1 MSQKRLIWQEIS
13 RLATRVA
20 HQGSVD
26 GADLDELV
34 QQLGRLGKVQ
44 FKANALFEAEQAQQE
59 DLLSALRATIARQEQ
74 MLATLGQNHQ
84 REAES
89 AHHDLLLSLLPV
101 IDGLEAA
108 LTSGARQVVHSSE
121 GGDSRSVLIAWLDG
135 LRVVH
140 RRMLDVLAQ
149 AGVEPIQAV
158 GQPFD
163 PGLHLA
169 VGVDASGRAPTG
181 TVVTEQRRG
190 YRASGGVL
198 RFAQVVVSRPADSS
212 PPRPRQPQPG
222 AGPGPGK
229 EEGQA

>member
-34 QQLGRLGKVQ
+34 QQLGRLGKAQ
-44 FKANALFEAEQAQQE
+44 FKEHTLAEAEQAQQE
-59 DLLSALRATIARQEQ
+59 EMLSALRATVARQEQ

-89 AHHDLLLSLLPV
+89 VHHDLLLSLLPV

-181 TVVTEQRRG
+181 VVVTEQRRG

-198 RFAQVVVSRPADSS
+198 RFAQVVVSRPEDSS
-212 PPRPRQPQPG
+212 PPRPRQPG
-222 AGPGPGK
+222 VGPEPGK

>member
-1 MSQKRLIWQEIS
+1 MSPRRLIWQEIS

-26 GADLDELV
+26 GADLDQIV
-34 QQLGRLGKVQ
+34 QQLGRLGRDQ
-44 FKANALFEAEQAQQE
+44 FKADALFEAEQAQQE
-59 DLLSALRATIARQEQ
+59 EMLSALRATITRQEQ
-74 MLATLGQNHQ
+74 MLATLGQNQQ
-84 REAES
+84 RETEA
-89 AHHDLLLSLLPV
+89 AHHHLLLSLLPV

-108 LTSGARQVVHSSE
+108 LTNGARQVVHSSA
-121 GGDSRSVLIAWLDG
+121 GGDPRSVLIAWLDG

-149 AGVEPIQAV
+149 AGMEPIQAV

-163 PGLHLA
+163 PGLHVA

-181 TVVTEQRRG
+181 MVVTEQRRG

-198 RFAQVVVSRPADSS
+198 RFAEVVVSRPADSF
-212 PPRPRQPQPG
+212 PPRPRQPQPA
-222 AGPGPGK
+222 AGPEPSK
-229 EEGQA
+229 QEGQA

>member
-1 MSQKRLIWQEIS
+1 M
-13 RLATRVA
+13 A

-34 QQLGRLGKVQ
+34 QQLGRLGKAQ
-44 FKANALFEAEQAQQE
+44 FKEHTLAEAEQAQQE
-59 DLLSALRATIARQEQ
+59 EMLSALRATVARQEQ

-89 AHHDLLLSLLPV
+89 VHHDLLLSLLPV

-181 TVVTEQRRG
+181 IVVTEQRRG

-198 RFAQVVVSRPADSS
+198 RFAEVVVSRPADSF
-212 PPRPRQPQPG
+212 PLRPRQPQPA
-222 AGPGPGK
+222 AGPEPSK
-229 EEGQA
+229 QEGQA